1 MEKCDFWDVEKFCF
15 SSQKKFV
22 FYLGHHSTLFLVLF
36 WLKTTNEKKNPFFD
50 QKHGLTPL
58 EKCHFWDIEKL
69 LFLLSKKVSFLFR
82 TLYKPYFMFFSDWK
96 QIKKKIACFD
106 QNYGLIPFRKMPF
119 WDFENFVFIVKNVFF
134 LSQTLF
140 SIISSLILTKNMVK
154 NMRFLRLWKILFL

>member
-1 MEKCDFWDVEKFCF
+1 M
-15 SSQKKFV
+15 
-22 FYLGHHSTLFLVLF
+22 
-36 WLKTTNEKKNPFFD
+36 
-50 QKHGLTPL
+50 

-119 WDFENFVFIVKNVFF
+119 
-134 LSQTLF
+134 
-140 SIISSLILTKNMVK
+140 
-154 NMRFLRLWKILFL
+154 LRLWKFRFYSQKRFLFYLKLYLALFLVLFWPKTWSKTCDFWDYEKFCFYSPKSSLFLSRTLLTLTSSVIFSENK